1 LQHLAG
7 EARPATRR
15 RPADSSDRRNAI
27 DAFVL
32 EGFRRGDESAVR
44 EMYRAYGNLV
54 YGVALRAL
62 GRRELAEEATQ
73 QTFVRAWQ
81 AADRIDVLRDPAP
94 WLATIARNTAID
106 VHRRETRRETRAID
120 SVSAEHPALV
130 STSPDLAA
138 LDAVWQVRQAID
150 ALPTEERA
158 VVQLQYMSGMTHRE
172 IAATLGLAI
181 GTVKSRL
188 HRAHG
193 KLAHLLSHLRE
204 VVS

>member
-1 LQHLAG
+1 M
-7 EARPATRR
+7 ARPH
-15 RPADSSDRRNAI
+15 PADSTDHRNAI
-27 DAFVL
+27 DAYVL

-54 YGVALRAL
+54 YAVAFRAL

-73 QTFVRAWQ
+73 QTFMRAWQ

-94 WLATIARNTAID
+94 WLATIAKNAAID
-106 VHRRETRRETRAID
+106 VHRRESRRDARPLE

-138 LDAVWQVRQAID
+138 LDAVWHVRRAID
-150 ALPTEERA
+150 ALPEDERA

-193 KLAHLLSHLRE
+193 KLANLLSHLRE
-204 VVS
+204 VAS

>member
-1 LQHLAG
+1 
-7 EARPATRR
+7 
-15 RPADSSDRRNAI
+15 
-27 DAFVL
+27 
-32 EGFRRGDESAVR
+32 
-44 EMYRAYGNLV
+44 M
-54 YGVALRAL
+54 RAL
-62 GRRELAEEATQ
+62 YREYGRFVYAVAHRVLGRADLAEDAVQ

-81 AADRIDVLRDPAP
+81 AADRIDVERDPAP

-106 VHRRETRRETRAID
+106 VHRRETRRETRALD
-120 SVSAEHPALV
+120 SVGAEHPALV

-150 ALPTEERA
+150 ALPPDERA

>member
-1 LQHLAG
+1 VTH
-7 EARPATRR
+7 RH
-15 RPADSSDRRNAI
+15 PADSTDRRNAI
-27 DAFVL
+27 DVFVL

-44 EMYRAYGNLV
+44 EMYRAYGSLV
-54 YGVALRAL
+54 YAVAFRAL

-106 VHRRETRRETRAID
+106 VHRRESRRETRAID
-120 SVSAEHPALV
+120 SVSAEHPALI
-130 STSPDLAA
+130 SPSPDLAA

-150 ALPTEERA
+150 ALPRDERA
-158 VVQLQYMSGMTHRE
+158 VVQLQYVNGMTHRE
-172 IAATLGLAI
+172 IATTLDVAI

-193 KLAHLLSHLRE
+193 KLAMLLSHLRE
-204 VVS
+204 VVA

>member
-1 LQHLAG
+1 M
-7 EARPATRR
+7 TRR
-15 RPADSSDRRNAI
+15 HPADSSDHRNAV

-32 EGFRRGDESAVR
+32 EGFRRGDDGAVR

-54 YGVALRAL
+54 YAVAFRAL

-94 WLATIARNTAID
+94 WLATIAKNTAID
-106 VHRRETRRETRAID
+106 VHRRESRRETRAID
-120 SVSAEHPALV
+120 NVAADDPALV
-130 STSPDLAA
+130 SISPDLAA

-150 ALPTEERA
+150 ALPADERA

-193 KLAHLLSHLRE
+193 KLANLLSHLRE

>member
-7 EARPATRR
+7 EARPVTRR
-15 RPADSSDRRNAI
+15 HPADSSDHRNAV

-32 EGFRRGDESAVR
+32 EGFRRGDEGAVR

-54 YGVALRAL
+54 YAVAFRAL

-94 WLATIARNTAID
+94 WLATIAKNTAID
-106 VHRRETRRETRAID
+106 VHRREARRETRAID
-120 SVSAEHPALV
+120 NVSADDPALV

-150 ALPTEERA
+150 ALPADERA

-193 KLAHLLSHLRE
+193 KLANLLSHLRE

>member
-1 LQHLAG
+1 M
-7 EARPATRR
+7 TRR
-15 RPADSSDRRNAI
+15 HPADFSDHRGTV

-44 EMYRAYGNLV
+44 EMYRTYGKLV
-54 YGVALRAL
+54 YAVAYRAL

-94 WLATIARNTAID
+94 WLATIAKNAAID
-106 VHRRETRRETRAID
+106 VHRRETRRETRAIE
-120 SVSAEHPALV
+120 SVSAEHPDLV
-130 STSPDLAA
+130 ATSPDLVA

-150 ALPTEERA
+150 ALPADERA

-193 KLAHLLSHLRE
+193 KLANLLSHLRE
-204 VVS
+204 VAS

>member
-1 LQHLAG
+1 V
-7 EARPATRR
+7 RPVTRR
-15 RPADSSDRRNAI
+15 RPADSSDHRNAI
-27 DAFVL
+27 DAYVL

-54 YGVALRAL
+54 YAVAFRAL
-62 GRRELAEEATQ
+62 GRRDLAEEATQ

-130 STSPDLAA
+130 TSSPDLAT
-138 LDAVWQVRQAID
+138 LDAAWQVRQAID
-150 ALPTEERA
+150 ALPADERA
-158 VVQLQYMSGMTHRE
+158 VVQLQYMNGMTHRE
-172 IAATLGLAI
+172 IAATLDLAI

-193 KLAHLLSHLRE
+193 KLANLLGHLRE
-204 VVS
+204 GVS

>member
-1 LQHLAG
+1 V
-7 EARPATRR
+7 TRR
-15 RPADSSDRRNAI
+15 HPADSSRDHGAI

-32 EGFRRGDESAVR
+32 EGFRRGDDGAVR

-54 YGVALRAL
+54 YAVAFRAL

-81 AADRIDVLRDPAP
+81 AAGRIDVLRDPAP
-94 WLATIARNTAID
+94 WLATIAKNAAID
-106 VHRRETRRETRAID
+106 VHRRESRREARSID
-120 SVSAEHPALV
+120 SVSVEHPALV
-130 STSPDLAA
+130 TTSPDLAA
-138 LDAVWQVRQAID
+138 LDAVWQVRQAVD
-150 ALPTEERA
+150 SLPPDERA

-172 IAATLGLAI
+172 IAATLDLAI

-193 KLAHLLSHLRE
+193 KLANLLSHLRGPIA
-204 VVS
+204 

>member
-1 LQHLAG
+1 VTQRH
-7 EARPATRR
+7 
-15 RPADSSDRRNAI
+15 PADSSDHRNKV

-44 EMYRAYGNLV
+44 EMYRTYGNLV
-54 YGVALRAL
+54 YAVAFRAL
-62 GRRELAEEATQ
+62 GHRELAEEATQ

-94 WLATIARNTAID
+94 WLATIAKNTAID
-106 VHRRETRRETRAID
+106 VHRRESRRETRAID
-120 SVSAEHPALV
+120 GVSAEHPALV
-130 STSPDLAA
+130 SSPPDLVA
-138 LDAVWQVRQAID
+138 LDAAWHVRQAID
-150 ALPTEERA
+150 ALPVDERA

-181 GTVKSRL
+181 GTVKSRS

-193 KLAHLLSHLRE
+193 KLAKLLSHLRE
-204 VVS
+204 AVS

>member
-1 LQHLAG
+1 V
-7 EARPATRR
+7 TRR
-15 RPADSSDRRNAI
+15 HPADSSDRRNTI
-27 DAFVL
+27 DAYVL
-32 EGFRRGDESAVR
+32 EGFRRGEESAVR
-44 EMYRAYGNLV
+44 EVYRAYGNLV
-54 YGVALRAL
+54 YAVALRAL

-94 WLATIARNTAID
+94 WLATIAKNTAID
-106 VHRRETRRETRAID
+106 VHRRESRRETRAID

-130 STSPDLAA
+130 TTSPDLAA

-150 ALPTEERA
+150 ALPPDERA
-158 VVQLQYMSGMTHRE
+158 VVRLQYMSGMTHRE
-172 IAATLGLAI
+172 IASTLGLAI

-193 KLAHLLSHLRE
+193 KLANLLSHLRE